1 MRRARLLRFFGVATG
16 LAAVACVGAWT
27 ATALGQVGPPPLPT
41 VSVTVT
47 VPPVT
52 LPPLPPVT
60 VPPVTVPSPPPPP
73 VAAPPVTLPS
83 VTAPGAP
90 AAPALPAVGATP
102 GSSPAVPGAGG
113 AGSWSDSTAPSASG
127 TESTGPDGASSAGG
141 GSPAAED
148 GPAAEEERLLR
159 RRSAAARGVRA
170 TRNVRPVPARFS
182 NRGKARRSTILVFW
196 LARPGRVV
204 FTVLGEAP
212 SCRALGSFAA
222 RGRSGVNRVRYRGRL
237 HGRPLPPG
245 RYTLVPRVYRPG
257 SVTRLEQVTIEILP
271 ANAKTPLWRRTALVP
286 TECSGGG
293 LPGVWEPSTASGGTR
308 FVASVGTA
316 PAPAR
321 SPTGGV
327 KGAAK
332 TVPPP
337 AVEDE
342 PDEGDIAVQVPF
354 YADGEGGRPSLAAV
368 VMLAAF
374 GLGFMTAV
382 VLVARARETPIGLL
396 SGLVTR
402 AVAPVARGTVAGVEM
417 GRWFLRG
424 RGFTVLDAATYALAL
439 LAAAVIGVLI
449 ALVAGS

>member
-1 MRRARLLRFFGVATG
+1 VGRGRCLRFFG
-16 LAAVACVGAWT
+16 AAIALGALACVGAWT

-73 VAAPPVTLPS
+73 VTVPVAPAPPVTVPS

-102 GSSPAVPGAGG
+102 GSPAVPGTAS
-113 AGSWSDSTAPSASG
+113 AGSRSGSAAPSASG
-127 TESTGPDGASSAGG
+127 TESTGPAGSSSAGG
-141 GSPAAED
+141 GSPPAED
-148 GPAAEEERLLR
+148 GPAVEEERLER
-159 RRSAAARGVRA
+159 RRSAAARGVRG

-182 NRGKARRSTILVFW
+182 NRGKARRSTVLVFW

-212 SCRALGSFAA
+212 SCRVLGSFAA

-271 ANAKTPLWRRTALVP
+271 PNARTPLWRRTALVP

-293 LPGVWEPSTASGGTR
+293 LPGVWEPSAASGGTR
-308 FVASVGTA
+308 FVAPVGAA

-321 SPTGGV
+321 SPRGGV
-327 KGAAK
+327 KGTAK
-332 TVPPP
+332 TVLPP
-337 AVEDE
+337 AVEERLGDGDVE
-342 PDEGDIAVQVPF
+342 DGPAEGDAAVEVPF
-354 YADGEGGRPSLAAV
+354 YTDGESGRPSLAAGV
-368 VMLAAF
+368 LLAVF
-374 GLGFMTAV
+374 GLGFMALLL
-382 VLVARARETPIGLL
+382 LVARF
-396 SGLVTR
+396 V
-402 AVAPVARGTVAGVEM
+402 RGS
-417 GRWFLRG
+417 WNP
-424 RGFTVLDAATYALAL
+424 
-439 LAAAVIGVLI
+439 
-449 ALVAGS
+449 